1 MATAIR
7 ASVRGSMAAETS
19 GTGRVIWRLSEA
31 VVSDSLGMTDEW
43 AGSSS
48 TSSKVRA
55 GGANVA
61 PWVISAAG
69 GGKLAMSHPSEA
81 RAPLAPGSPTRTR
94 RAPGTG
100 PGGRRPPPACRSD
113 RPDRACVR
121 FVLPEHSRHPAAPGS
136 MRRGNMDPGGPP
148 EGIRTT
154 GENRSHWGRVRRSQ
168 SGDPLVPRDLPEPG
182 QRPVLGD
189 AHRPGRHAERVAGLL
204 GRQAGE
210 HAEHQE
216 LALVYGK
223 PAEQGPGP
231 PGPDG
236 GRLTPGR
243 QRGQVAK
250 AGRRTRLRR
259 VSCLLF

>member
-7 ASVRGSMAAETS
+7 ASVTVSIAAETS
-19 GTGRVIWRLSEA
+19 GTRRVIWRLSEA
-31 VVSDSLGMTDEW
+31 AVSAWLGMTAEW

-55 GGANVA
+55 GGANLA

-69 GGKLAMSHPSEA
+69 GWKLAMFHPSEA

-100 PGGRRPPPACRSD
+100 PEGRRPPPACRSD

-182 QRPVLGD
+182 QPPVLGA
-189 AHRPGRHAERVAGLL
+189 AHRPGRHADRLAGLL
-204 GRQAGE
+204 RRQAGK
-210 HAEHQE
+210 HAGHQAP
-216 LALVYGK
+216 ALLYRK
-223 PAEQGPGP
+223 PADPSPDP
-231 PGPDG
+231 P
-236 GRLTPGR
+236 
-243 QRGQVAK
+243 A
-250 AGRRTRLRR
+250 AHRRHPAA
-259 VSCLLF
+259 